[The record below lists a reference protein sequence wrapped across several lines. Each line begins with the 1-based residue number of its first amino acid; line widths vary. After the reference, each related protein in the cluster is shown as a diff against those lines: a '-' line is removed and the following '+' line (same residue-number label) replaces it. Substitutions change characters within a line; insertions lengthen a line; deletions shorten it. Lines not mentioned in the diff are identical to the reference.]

1 MPKPKDPKKW
11 THMFTD
17 DIKFSQKALILHP
30 KNQKFLVLQRS
41 LNSKTHPGFWD
52 FPGGNVLYGQ
62 SAKNSILEEIKEEAG
77 ITLQNELIPIMVDG
91 EMKEDRDLYRIFVGY
106 FGQADSEN
114 INLCMEHIDYKWI
127 TKNEFIELETVDI
140 LKEMV
145 EKSGII

>member
-1 MPKPKDPKKW
+1 MPKPTDPKKH

-30 KNQKFLVLQRS
+30 SNNKFLVLQRS

-52 FPGGNVLYGQ
+52 FPGGNVLYGH
-62 SAKNSILEEIKEEAG
+62 STKKSILDEIKEETG
-77 ITLQNELIPIMVDG
+77 LLIQNELTPLLVNG
-91 EMKEDRDLYRIFVGY
+91 EMKQEQNFYRIFVGY

-114 INLCMEHIDYKWI
+114 ITLNIEHIDYKWV
-127 TKNEFIELETVDI
+127 TKSEFMELETVDI

-145 EKSGII
+145 RKSRLN

>member
-1 MPKPKDPKKW
+1 MPKPTDPKKH

-30 KNQKFLVLQRS
+30 NNQKFLVLKRS

-62 SAKNSILEEIKEEAG
+62 SAKNSILEEIKEETG
-77 ITLQNELIPIMVDG
+77 ITLQYELIPIMVDG
-91 EMKEDRDLYRIFVGY
+91 EMKDDRDLYRIFVGY
-106 FGQADSEN
+106 FGQANSEN
-114 INLCMEHIDYKWI
+114 ITLSLEHIDYKWV
-127 TKNEFIELETVDI
+127 TKNEFMQLETVGI